1 MLITLL
7 WFTCTTLSGPR
18 GEYILYS
25 MLHSGATL
33 LTTDQL
39 GKCIHVSVRWYL
51 PITSIVHM

>member
-7 WFTCTTLSGPR
+7 WFICTILSGP
-18 GEYILYS
+18 YS

-39 GKCIHVSVRWYL
+39 GNCIHVSVHYQL
-51 PITSIVHM
+51 GIYQ